1 MILELQNLSK
11 SFGGVQA
18 VHDCSFAVP
27 EGKITALIGPNG
39 AGKTTV
45 FNVVSG
51 FLAADA
57 GRVIFQHNDV
67 TNLPAWRRSRAG
79 LSRTFQLARL
89 FKNLTVEE
97 NLVLATR
104 YDDDGF
110 LRMFF
115 RPPDDSALRA
125 GVHEM
130 MKFVG
135 LDKDPQTPATDLS
148 YGQQKL
154 FDFCRALLSPHT
166 LLMLDEP
173 VAGVNVTL
181 RNQFKELLRKLASE
195 RGETILL
202 IEHDMDF
209 VRAVA
214 DHVIVLDQGA
224 VLTEG
229 EPTVV
234 LKDKR
239 VLEAYLGPEG

>member
-1 MILELQNLSK
+1 MMLEIKKLSK
-11 SFGGVQA
+11 SFGGVEA
-18 VHDCSFAVP
+18 VRDCSFGVP

-45 FNVVSG
+45 FNLVSG
-51 FLAADA
+51 ILSADR
-57 GRVIFQHNDV
+57 GQVIFQHNDI

-97 NLVLATR
+97 NLMLAAR

-125 GVHEM
+125 GVREM

-135 LDKDPQTPATDLS
+135 LDKAPETPATELS

-154 FDFCRALLSPHT
+154 FDLCRALLNPHT
-166 LLMLDEP
+166 FLMLDEP
-173 VAGVNVTL
+173 VAGINLVL
-181 RNQFKELLRKLASE
+181 REKFKDLVKDLQK
-195 RGETILL
+195 RGETVLL

-214 DHVIVLDQGA
+214 DYVIVLDQGE
-224 VLTEG
+224 VLAEG
-229 EPTVV
+229 EPAKV
-234 LKDKR
+234 LKDKK
-239 VLEAYLGPEG
+239 VLEAYLGPTG